1 MRPVVG
7 ADDRGAALY
16 SSLCKLYYQFRGT
29 YPSECLQ
36 FGATIIIHHFP
47 VLSTSHNLRLHNY
60 HLRNETVKLG
70 VFVMPGLLLDTEN
83 IVFTRYL
90 RYAVVWLCPIVMFI
104 TMQALIVDGYVR

>member
-36 FGATIIIHHFP
+36 FGATIIIHHFYHHP
-47 VLSTSHNLRLHNY
+47 ALYSCTVQICTVL
-60 HLRNETVKLG
+60 
-70 VFVMPGLLLDTEN
+70 
-83 IVFTRYL
+83 
-90 RYAVVWLCPIVMFI
+90 
-104 TMQALIVDGYVR
+104 